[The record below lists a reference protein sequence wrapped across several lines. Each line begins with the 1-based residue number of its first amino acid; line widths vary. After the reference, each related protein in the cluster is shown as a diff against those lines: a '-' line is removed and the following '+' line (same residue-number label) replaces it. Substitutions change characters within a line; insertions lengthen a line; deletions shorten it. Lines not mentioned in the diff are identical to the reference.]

1 MFNLTRSQARQRAQT
16 ILVSHIDVTV
26 DLTRAGDLDETHYPV
41 TSVFTMTLNRP
52 STFVDVVG
60 TVDEVLVD
68 DAPHAFHHDGSRLDL
83 DDLPTSRPITLTV
96 RAHCS
101 FSRTGEGLHRY
112 LDPKITASTC
122 THSLSPPMRAE
133 PGRVW
138 ISPISSRA
146 GPSTSSRR
154 KNGLSRP
161 TASTHRRMP
170 APSFGTTFPPHHL
183 CPPTS
188 PQLLQAS
195 GP

>member
-16 ILVSHIDVTV
+16 VSVSHIDVTV

-83 DDLPTSRPITLTV
+83 DDLPISRPITLTV

-112 LDPKITASTC
+112 LDPEDHRIYLYTQFEPTDARRAWPC
-122 THSLSPPMRAE
+122 MDQPDINLPRPRAE
-133 PGRVW
+133 RMDCHVQRHRHTDGCRHLHSARLFHHTTSVLLHHRSCCRPVGR
-138 ISPISSRA
+138 S
-146 GPSTSSRR
+146 
-154 KNGLSRP
+154 
-161 TASTHRRMP
+161 
-170 APSFGTTFPPHHL
+170 
-183 CPPTS
+183 
-188 PQLLQAS
+188 
-195 GP
+195 